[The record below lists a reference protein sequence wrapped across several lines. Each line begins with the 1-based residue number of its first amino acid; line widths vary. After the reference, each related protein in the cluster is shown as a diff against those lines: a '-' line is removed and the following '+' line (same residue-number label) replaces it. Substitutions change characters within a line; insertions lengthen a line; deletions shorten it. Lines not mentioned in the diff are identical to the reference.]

1 MIRVFSASILSRRC
15 TAKRLAIAAMLSI
28 TTGLLA
34 CGCMWGHVRDAETG
48 LEVSGA
54 TVSWVDAYGISNSM
68 TTGLTFAEG
77 LYIFDCKVGKVPR
90 YNPVTF
96 HVTAPGYLPLVVQ
109 RQLEYDDNPDASFDD
124 CSSFWAIEDFSLVP
138 SPGGSKSPPPPTPT
152 DTPVPPPTPTPTL
165 VPLPR
170 PSPTATPIPLL
181 R

>member
-1 MIRVFSASILSRRC
+1 M
-15 TAKRLAIAAMLSI
+15 KRLVIAATLSI

-34 CGCMWGHVRDAETG
+34 CGCMFGHVYDANTG
-48 LEVSGA
+48 LEVGA
-54 TVSWVDAYGISNSM
+54 TVSWVDGYGISNSM
-68 TTGLTFAEG
+68 TTGLTWAEG

-109 RQLEYDDNPDASFDD
+109 RQLAYDDNPDASFDD

-138 SPGGSKSPPPPTPT
+138 SPGGSKSPPLPTPT
-152 DTPVPPPTPTPTL
+152 DTPVPPPTPTPTRM
-165 VPLPR
+165 PLPR